1 MYYQY
6 TYFAILVNGFMDYS
20 NERKDR
26 IDENVINNSNNNK
39 DISSEE
45 KDINKSKQTKAKFVK
60 QIVIS
65 GIIFTIAFVTIPYFL
80 KPIISK
86 DFLMLLQIA
95 QVFIIGYFVIEIISN
110 TFHDLTYD
118 YLKDNSKSIK
128 ILMRIIGAI
137 VVITIIISYLS
148 NDPVVAASLG
158 TISGLVVGFAS
169 QNIIGNIIAG
179 LYLALLRPFKLGDEI
194 TAYSNTGIIYDIGL
208 ISTKLKTSDNKTVL
222 VPNSSMVTTTI
233 VLNKRL

>member
-1 MYYQY
+1 
-6 TYFAILVNGFMDYS
+6 MDIS
-20 NERKDR
+20 NERKDS
-26 IDENVINNSNNNK
+26 IDDNVINNSNNNE
-39 DISSEE
+39 DISCEE

-86 DFLMLLQIA
+86 DYLMLLQSV
-95 QVFIIGYFVIEIISN
+95 QVSIVGYFVIEIISN
-110 TFHDLTYD
+110 TIHDLTYD
-118 YLKDNSKSIK
+118 YLKDTSKSIK

-137 VVITIIISYLS
+137 IVIAIIISYLS
-148 NDPVVAASLG
+148 KDPVVAASIG

-179 LYLALLRPFKLGDEI
+179 LYLALLRPLGDEI

>member
-1 MYYQY
+1 
-6 TYFAILVNGFMDYS
+6 MDYS
-20 NERKDR
+20 NEKNGSIDDNISNDR
-26 IDENVINNSNNNK
+26 IDKESKSAEN
-39 DISSEE
+39 DI
-45 KDINKSKQTKAKFVK
+45 DIVKSKKTKAKFFK
-60 QIVIS
+60 RIILL

-80 KPIISK
+80 KPLISK
-86 DFLMLLQIA
+86 DYIMLLQSV
-95 QVFIIGYFVIEIISN
+95 QVFIVGYFVIEIISN

-118 YLKDNSKSIK
+118 YLKDTSKSIK

-148 NDPVVAASLG
+148 KDPVVAASIG

-233 VLNKRL
+233 VLNKRM